1 MGNCLIRDN
10 KALARNAGDESQ
22 REVEETIGTFT
33 ATDESEAKSKFDG
46 GKSMVRLRVRRE
58 SRIVDVEPK
67 GEVLRIKVVVTQE
80 ELKQILNYNKD
91 FKYSSVEQLVTA
103 MKLRRQSIC
112 EVGTNNDRMNNN
124 WRPALESIPE
134 DR

>member
-1 MGNCLIRDN
+1 M
-10 KALARNAGDESQ
+10 SQ
-22 REVEETIGTFT
+22 KQR
-33 ATDESEAKSKFDG
+33 ASLMA

-67 GEVLRIKVVVTQE
+67 GEVLRIKVLVTQE

-103 MKLRRQSIC
+103 MKLRRPSIC
-112 EVGTNNDRMNNN
+112 EVGTNHDRMNSN

>member
-1 MGNCLIRDN
+1 
-10 KALARNAGDESQ
+10 
-22 REVEETIGTFT
+22 
-33 ATDESEAKSKFDG
+33 
-46 GKSMVRLRVRRE
+46 MVRLRVRRE